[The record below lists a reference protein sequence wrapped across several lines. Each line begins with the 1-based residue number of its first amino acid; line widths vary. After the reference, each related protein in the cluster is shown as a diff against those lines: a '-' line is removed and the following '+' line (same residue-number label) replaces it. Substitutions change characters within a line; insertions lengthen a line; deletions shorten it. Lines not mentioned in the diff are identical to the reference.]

1 MPQTLLAE
9 RSTPRP
15 ARRHAVAS
23 DTPFENLAVNL
34 RVLRRLVAE
43 QLAEDELAVT
53 DFWALTGVG
62 DGVTSPT
69 ALGRLLAVSPAGMT
83 QLLDRLE
90 GRGLIGRA
98 PSPDDR
104 RATVLALTAKGRDL
118 QRRAGTRCTRFLD
131 AVASELSPDGLVGL
145 QVLSRELGVILARRR
160 AAHPPPE

>member
-1 MPQTLLAE
+1 M
-9 RSTPRP
+9 
-15 ARRHAVAS
+15 AS
-23 DTPFENLAVNL
+23 GTPFENLAVNL

-43 QLAEDELAVT
+43 QLAEDQLAVT
-53 DFWALTGVG
+53 YFWALTGVG

-104 RATVLALTAKGRDL
+104 RATVLTLTAKGRDL

-131 AVASELSPDGLVGL
+131 NVASELSPDGVVGL
-145 QVLSRELGVILARRR
+145 EVLSRELGAILARRT
-160 AAHPPPE
+160 AASPPTE